1 MQRLS
6 VMMAGLWWASLC
18 TVGFLVVPMLFV
30 HLATPAM
37 AGGMAAKLFS
47 AQTWISVVCGLS
59 LLMSIA
65 ARSRRAADQPDSQQP
80 LASELLWILAALIA
94 ALLVEFAVAPH
105 IVARENLAFWH
116 RLGSGLFLMQCVCTA
131 FVFWKSLTQLSK
143 TTA

>member
-6 VMMAGLWWASLC
+6 VMVAGLWWGSLC
-18 TVGFLVVPMLFV
+18 TVGILVVPMLFV

-47 AQTWISVVCGLS
+47 AQTWISVVCGLF
-59 LLMSIA
+59 LLISITS
-65 ARSRRAADQPDSQQP
+65 RSRRTTDQDGSQPQ
-80 LASELLWILAALIA
+80 ANELLWILAALIA

-116 RLGSGLFLMQCVCTA
+116 RVGSGLFLMQCVCTA

>member
-6 VMMAGLWWASLC
+6 VVVAGLWWASLC

-47 AQTWISVVCGLS
+47 AQTWISVVCGLF
-59 LLMSIA
+59 LLILIA
-65 ARSRRAADQPDSQQP
+65 ARSREADDQPGSQPQ
-80 LASELLWILAALIA
+80 AGELLWVLAALIA

-105 IVARENLAFWH
+105 ILARENLAFWH
-116 RLGSGLFLMQCVCTA
+116 RVGSGLYLMQCVCTA
-131 FVFWKSLTQLSK
+131 FVFWKSLTRLSQ
-143 TTA
+143 TPA